1 MSPANRT
8 GFVDWRNLDCAR
20 VVACACCNPGVRAC
34 YRSAVAV
41 CRYAAN
47 QALRFSS
54 APWRSDMTT
63 LDTLL
68 PGQRGRI
75 TNLVGNDS
83 LAQRLM
89 ELGLF
94 VGEEVEVLALAPLG
108 DPLEVRLGDSRLSL
122 RRAEASRIQVT
133 LS

>member
-1 MSPANRT
+1 
-8 GFVDWRNLDCAR
+8 
-20 VVACACCNPGVRAC
+20 
-34 YRSAVAV
+34 
-41 CRYAAN
+41 
-47 QALRFSS
+47 
-54 APWRSDMTT
+54 MTT
-63 LDTLL
+63 LDTLR